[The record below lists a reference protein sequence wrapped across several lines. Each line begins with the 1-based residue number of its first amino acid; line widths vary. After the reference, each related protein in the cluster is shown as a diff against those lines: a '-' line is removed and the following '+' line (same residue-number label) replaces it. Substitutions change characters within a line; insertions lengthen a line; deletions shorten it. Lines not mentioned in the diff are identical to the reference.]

1 MTTPIQ
7 TAVNAIYSK
16 LTRTQRNT
24 LYKMPIRNIDGLL
37 VYVTFNKEVFSSNNI
52 YFKFNIDLMNSC
64 RSIHSDD
71 TNVYQALILQQTL
84 IEDEVKTFIYDILR
98 ELPSLKFDKTISMFK
113 TPDDISPD
121 DAIYDLFKDEEN
133 MTLRL
138 KECPCCF
145 AITNFMPCKNK
156 HYTCL
161 ACYAEL
167 PYVIEDGIEEQQ
179 KKCPT
184 CRENM
189 LDYDS
194 EEDSD

>member
-1 MTTPIQ
+1 MNDNIKISKDSSKIISNIQ
-7 TAVNAIYSK
+7 NNLLNDEWILMK
-16 LTRTQRNT
+16 LTE
-24 LYKMPIRNIDGLL
+24 I
-37 VYVTFNKEVFSSNNI
+37 SNYEPN
-52 YFKFNIDLMNSC
+52 
-64 RSIHSDD
+64 
-71 TNVYQALILQQTL
+71 Q
-84 IEDEVKTFIYDILR
+84 
-98 ELPSLKFDKTISMFK
+98 KFDKTISMFK